1 MTTTTKLARE
11 LADTLTTT
19 EQALALN
26 DLLFELEGLKLINRE
41 DTIGVI
47 SAASVSVRTAAQ
59 ISAQRTAQQLCNGA
73 ENPRSEG
80 CNLVTETREGTRVVP
95 RDPRSPSGR
104 RSKLLPAYRAALQ
117 LVAER
122 VPEAAEPIRL
132 YVITLRDECARAR
145 VRARELRA
153 QLEGGAS

>member
-1 MTTTTKLARE
+1 MTTTPTLARE

-26 DLLFELEGLKLINRE
+26 DLLFELEGRQLMSRQQTLDI
-41 DTIGVI
+41 I
-47 SAASVSVRTAAQ
+47 SAASVSVRTF
-59 ISAQRTAQQLCNGA
+59 SATERASCPHVVLTGA
-73 ENPRSEG
+73 ELLGSKGQDFHAPE
-80 CNLVTETREGTRVVP
+80 EGTRAVP

-122 VPEAAEPIRL
+122 APEAAEPIRL

-145 VRARELRA
+145 VRARDLRA
-153 QLEGGAS
+153 QLEGGAA